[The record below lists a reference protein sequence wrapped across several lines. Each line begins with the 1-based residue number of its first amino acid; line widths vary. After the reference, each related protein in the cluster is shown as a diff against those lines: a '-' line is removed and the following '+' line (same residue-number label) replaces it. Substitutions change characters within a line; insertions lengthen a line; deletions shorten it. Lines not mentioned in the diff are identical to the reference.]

1 MTSRVPASV
10 PSLLHSSVPVSGRK
24 AAKNR
29 ILPTR
34 VSESGEDEP
43 APGTMSLTRAVPSAL
58 PSLFHSSRPAPG
70 VEAVKNKLF

>member
-43 APGTMSLTRAVPSAL
+43 APGTMSLTRAVFLAL
-58 PSLFHSSRPAPG
+58 LSLFYSLRLVLG